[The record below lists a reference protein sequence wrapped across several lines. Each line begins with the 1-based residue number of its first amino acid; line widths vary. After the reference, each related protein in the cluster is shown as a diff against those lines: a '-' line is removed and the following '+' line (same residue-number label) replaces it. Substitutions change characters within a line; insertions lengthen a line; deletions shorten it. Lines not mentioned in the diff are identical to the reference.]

1 MGLAWVHRR
10 LCGGAALTVVASAI
24 AWGTLGPTPASG
36 ASECASL
43 GEAAHFVA
51 FSHADFNASPPGG
64 ENISGRIAAAADV
77 TLGGPGSAG
86 VFVTGA
92 TGDVSPTVI
101 AGHDLKAGQ
110 SGSGGTLSGGAT
122 YGNAANIASNF
133 YVTPPAQRG
142 PVPFSFDDEFASLR
156 SLSASLYDL
165 SAKGTAAGIVSVNPY
180 THALEM
186 TGSAAGL
193 NVFTVSA
200 SQLTQAP
207 GVTITLTQPGATA
220 LINVTTD
227 TDLTVSLQY
236 MSLSGVD
243 AAHVAWNLPLA
254 TSLRIS
260 GSVPWQGLVLAPNAA
275 VTMDSNG
282 QFNGQVIAA
291 SVPSA
296 SRTLNKVAFAGCLP
310 PPQPTTPP
318 DESLTLTA
326 LCVDVNGDLD
336 MRLRNTGDEA
346 RSGQWV
352 DQGGT
357 DFGHFDVAAHHDL
370 FFDVQNP
377 TSTSVIAATS
387 GATTVTAPGTTAPC
401 QGQITVRLITVGPAP
416 EGASWDVRLDAG
428 VEPVPVITLGS
439 GEQSTRTVPG
449 GYLPGSAPIDQVIGG
464 VAYTVSVPDTLG
476 GTATV
481 SLNPIEILDGQ
492 HEIVTVTIAFEEPPP
507 GPGVVEPE
515 QPEQPTLP
523 PGAPNPLPGP
533 DLGSS
538 TSGTD
543 LSITNQIT
551 PRRLPV
557 GGTVITVSHVRNLG
571 HAPAVGVVA
580 REVPQYHPAQA
591 NSVAHVLS
599 LTTTRG
605 HCTSRRPVHCDLG
618 TLAPGTTVTIRSRTQ
633 VLVAAPLRSIVVVSS
648 DTPETNT
655 TNNMAIA
662 LVTSFAPAAKI
673 RAGIS
678 APPLVHVGQR
688 LRYRVTVTSGTTSAH
703 AVRLCTKTPATLI
716 AVRAPGTFAYRGLRC
731 ATTDHLGAGR
741 SFGFTVSGLAS
752 ARGHVFPSTSAT
764 AVDAARPAHASTR
777 VVVLGPVLAC
787 SAIARRATTPGAPR
801 ARAAC

>member
-1 MGLAWVHRR
+1 MGRAWVHRR
-10 LCGGAALTVVASAI
+10 LCGGAALIVVASAI

-36 ASECASL
+36 AGECASL

-64 ENISGRIAAAADV
+64 ENISGRIAAAGDV

-142 PVPFSFDDEFASLR
+142 PVPFSFDDEFTSLR
-156 SLSASLYDL
+156 TLSASLDDQGQ
-165 SAKGTAAGIVSVNPY
+165 SAGARDRQRQPVHPRARANGPD
-180 THALEM
+180 
-186 TGSAAGL
+186 AGL

-200 SQLTQAP
+200 AQMTQAA

-227 TDLTVSLQY
+227 TDLVVLLQY
-236 MSLSGVD
+236 MNLSGTS
-243 AAHVAWNLPLA
+243 ASHVAWNFALA
-254 TSLRIS
+254 TNVTIS
-260 GSVPWQGLVLAPNAA
+260 GPEAWQGLVLAPNAQ
-275 VTMDSNG
+275 VSLDSNG
-282 QFNGQVIAA
+282 QFNGQVVAA
-291 SVPSA
+291 TIPAA
-296 SRTLNKVAFAGCLP
+296 SRTLTKVAFAGCLP
-310 PPQPTTPP
+310 PPQPTTPT

-357 DFGHFDVAAHHDL
+357 DFGHFDVPAHNDL

-377 TSTSVIAATS
+377 TSASVIAATS

-416 EGASWDVRLDAG
+416 DGASWDVRLDAG
-428 VEPVPVITLGS
+428 VDPVPVITLGS

-449 GYLPGSAPIDQVIGG
+449 GYLPGSAAIDQVIGG

-492 HEIVTVTIAFEEPPP
+492 HEIVTVTIAFEQPPP

-523 PGAPNPLPGP
+523 PGAPHPLPGP

-538 TSGTD
+538 ASGTD

-580 REVPQYHPAQA
+580 REVPQYHPTRA

-618 TLAPGTTVTIRSRTQ
+618 TLAPGDTVTIRSRTQ

-648 DTPETNT
+648 DTSETNT
-655 TNNMAIA
+655 TNNIAIA
-662 LVTSFAPAAKI
+662 LVTSFAPTAKI

-678 APPLVHVGQR
+678 APPVVHVGQR

-731 ATTDHLGAGR
+731 ATADHLGAGR
-741 SFGFTVSGLAS
+741 SLAFTVSGLAS